1 MQNGGYGLY
10 CTDLIIVVEMPIML
24 NLPLELWL
32 ATGNPPQGLTGFGSC
47 QPDQRFFL
55 FIFLRQTLFKTRLL
69 YENLWNTIFYY
80 CVTSSAEADQL

>member
-32 ATGNPPQGLTGFGSC
+32 ATGLTGFGSC
-47 QPDQRFFL
+47 RPDQRLCFSF
-55 FIFLRQTLFKTRLL
+55 FLRQTLFKTRLL